1 MENVPLILSDQY
13 AGNKYLDTG
22 KAIIKSNWKIILVV
36 LIILLV
42 SYYIMNKKDNT
53 NSTSTSISLQ
63 KTVDES
69 GNITYS
75 KIVNGEK
82 QELTEED
89 IEKMQL
95 TVEEAN
101 KTKEDAL
108 KLGET
113 IQQEVME
120 NIQN

>member
-1 MENVPLILSDQY
+1 MENVPLILSEQY
-13 AGNKYLDTG
+13 AGNKYLETG
-22 KAIIKSNWKIILVV
+22 KTFFRSYWKIILS
-36 LIILLV
+36 IILVLLV
-42 SYYIMNKKDNT
+42 LHYMMNKNT
-53 NSTSTSISLQ
+53 TTSSGTSISLQ

-69 GNITYS
+69 GNVTYS

-89 IEKMQL
+89 VEKMQL

-108 KLGET
+108 KLGEE
-113 IQQEVME
+113 IQQEVMQ

>member
-108 KLGET
+108 KLGEA
-113 IQQEVME
+113 IQQEVM
-120 NIQN
+120 QNVQN

>member
-1 MENVPLILSDQY
+1 MENVPLILSEQY

-22 KAIIKSNWKIILVV
+22 KTFFKSYWKLILGITLV
-36 LIILLV
+36 LLAL
-42 SYYIMNKKDNT
+42 YYMMNKNT
-53 NSTSTSISLQ
+53 NTSSGTSVSLQ

-69 GNITYS
+69 GNVTYS

-113 IQQEVME
+113 IKQEVMQ

>member
-1 MENVPLILSDQY
+1 MG

-113 IQQEVME
+113 IQQEVM
-120 NIQN
+120 QNVQN